1 VFQVLPF
8 RDQDHGKTFS
18 KKTMSIPRHALHQ
31 RTAMTNLASVKNEEL
46 NCDKLDQVSG
56 GIIIVGGIQR
66 LFTSALERVALNP
79 QPLPPQGIS
88 FRS

>member
-1 VFQVLPF
+1 
-8 RDQDHGKTFS
+8 
-18 KKTMSIPRHALHQ
+18 
-31 RTAMTNLASVKNEEL
+31 MTNLANFKSEEL
-46 NCDKLDQVSG
+46 NCEELDRVSG